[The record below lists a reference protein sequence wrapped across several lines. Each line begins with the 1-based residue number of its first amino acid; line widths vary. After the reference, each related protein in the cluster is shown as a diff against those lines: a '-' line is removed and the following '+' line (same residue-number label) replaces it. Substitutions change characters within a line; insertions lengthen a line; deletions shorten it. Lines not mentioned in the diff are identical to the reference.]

1 MKKTVLTAVLI
12 CIAALFSLQSCTK
25 DDDVKKSEPNQENPD
40 NNEVPDNNDPENP
53 LVGTWKMVEIT
64 TTINGTSQ
72 TVKYDNMTYMLQEY
86 TPTTCTATSYVFANP
101 SSTTIGDYTLDGNK
115 VVLNKDAIAE
125 SMTFRFIGDTLV
137 FENVIS
143 KDYQQILKLVPYSG
157 KIDIVDNGNSG
168 ATNYAKDLIG
178 TWRLQMAVRNG
189 YDDESKNGTIFSSL
203 YEYSTIV
210 FTEDNRYTLTIWSRY
225 KQPQQTSNITYSLNG
240 SVISF
245 SQDGTPVSEITII
258 SLNSSELTLL
268 VSDGDA
274 TTTNYLVKEDVLEDD
289 ETGEKDREF
298 LIGSKWQSVSIT
310 DYYTDGTSEDVP
322 VDDDNCIVLYFT
334 SIAETT
340 IAYRNGKQQS
350 DYSMVTPYVL
360 RNGELI
366 VQGVGQAYTLDG
378 DIFTVTIDNG
388 YYKEVIVYKRQ

>member
-137 FENVIS
+137 FENVIL

-289 ETGEKDREF
+289 ETGEKDRES

-334 SIAETT
+334 SIAQTT
-340 IAYRNGKQQS
+340 IGYRNGKQQS